1 MSRRRDVRSLW
12 QAPTGGSPSLRAHG
26 RRDTNAYPPT
36 ANTTGIMIKTPNNML
51 IIVSNSLGVV
61 LAAIS
66 DHTAVGGW

>member
-1 MSRRRDVRSLW
+1 
-12 QAPTGGSPSLRAHG
+12 
-26 RRDTNAYPPT
+26 
-36 ANTTGIMIKTPNNML
+36 MIKTPNNML